1 MFAAECDPV
10 MIVDRFEIF
19 VIFILDSNHV
29 EIYYSVRDRN
39 LYNLCFLR
47 DCFNLVNTFDR

>member
-10 MIVDRFEIF
+10 FEIF

>member
-1 MFAAECDPV
+1 MFAAECDDPV

-29 EIYYSVRDRN
+29 EIYYCQRQESVQSVLSQR
-39 LYNLCFLR
+39 LF
-47 DCFNLVNTFDR
+47 